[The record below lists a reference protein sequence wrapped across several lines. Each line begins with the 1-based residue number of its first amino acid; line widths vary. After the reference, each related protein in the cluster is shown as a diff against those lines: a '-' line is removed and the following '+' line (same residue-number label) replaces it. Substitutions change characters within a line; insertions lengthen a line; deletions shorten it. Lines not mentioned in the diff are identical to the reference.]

1 MSQVFF
7 PWKYLFLGSSR
18 ETIRMPF
25 GRGLPFII
33 FGNWQAG
40 IVHFALGRHIRPEK
54 GPAAAKISPGTSL
67 LKAGVGN

>member
-1 MSQVFF
+1 
-7 PWKYLFLGSSR
+7 
-18 ETIRMPF
+18 MPF